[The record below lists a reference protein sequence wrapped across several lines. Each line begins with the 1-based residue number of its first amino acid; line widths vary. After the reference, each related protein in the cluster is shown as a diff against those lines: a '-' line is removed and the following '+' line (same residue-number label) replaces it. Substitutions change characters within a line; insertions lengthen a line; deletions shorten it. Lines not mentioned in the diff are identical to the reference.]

1 MNNNLGQHLGEL
13 EITDLIGESVANAAQ
28 RRQQFTDN
36 SLVDITEGEAKN
48 IEGGQKVYP
57 VIPCPPQ
64 ALPYNPNCP
73 FIIGIIL
80 VDPITL

>member
-1 MNNNLGQHLGEL
+1 MNENLGKHLGEL
-13 EITDLIGESVANAAQ
+13 EIADLIEESVANAAQ
-28 RRQQFTDN
+28 RRQQFAEN

-57 VIPCPPQ
+57 LIPCPPQ

-80 VDPITL
+80 VEPITL